1 MVHFEQRYKVDRYRC
16 VLRILLERVANL
28 DMIRL
33 DNLLQVQFLVFILR
47 LKFSFFWG
55 GGGGGG
61 GCGWFPNQIG
71 SFQVTDSFMVVAIRA
86 KVFCTSSLFFLLFFF
101 FFLSVKIGV
110 L

>member
-47 LKFSFFWG
+47 LNFSFVWG
-55 GGGGGG
+55 GGGGG
-61 GCGWFPNQIG
+61 GWFPNQIG

-101 FFLSVKIGV
+101 FLSVKIGV